1 MTPSGPGATFLA
13 GVRDM
18 SPVVLGA
25 APFGVVYGV
34 AAVSSGMAE
43 GPALAMSVVV
53 FAGAAQLAGVGLL
66 AENAQLAVIWLT
78 VFVIHLRYVMY
89 SAALAP
95 HFQGLPKRW
104 KALLAYPMTDQAF
117 ALSIVR
123 FQKNPDDPARH
134 LYYLGN
140 ALTLWPAWVASSAVG
155 IFLGAQIPA
164 RWGLEFA
171 VPLAFLAVIFPSIS
185 DRASAVAAAV
195 AGVVA
200 VVAYGLPY
208 NLNLMLA
215 AIFGIAAGLYA
226 ERNAARST
234 ERPAQP
240 ETET

>member
-1 MTPSGPGATFLA
+1 MTRTTHGPKANFLA

-34 AAVSSGMAE
+34 AAVSSGLAE

-66 AENAQLAVIWLT
+66 AEQAQLAVIWLT

-104 KALLAYPMTDQAF
+104 KVLLAYPMTDQAF

-123 FQKNPDDPARH
+123 FQNHPDDPAKH

-140 ALTLWPAWVASSAVG
+140 ALTLWPAWVLSSAVG

-171 VPLAFLAVIFPSIS
+171 VPLAFLAVIFPL
-185 DRASAVAAAV
+185 DQRQ
-195 AGVVA
+195 
-200 VVAYGLPY
+200 
-208 NLNLMLA
+208 
-215 AIFGIAAGLYA
+215 A
-226 ERNAARST
+226 ERPRRRRRGRRGSSRLRAAL
-234 ERPAQP
+234 QP
-240 ETET
+240 QPDARGPVRYRGGSLR

>member
-1 MTPSGPGATFLA
+1 
-13 GVRDM
+13 
-18 SPVVLGA
+18 
-25 APFGVVYGV
+25 
-34 AAVSSGMAE
+34 MAE

-104 KALLAYPMTDQAF
+104 KVLLAYPMTDQAF

-123 FQKNPDDPARH
+123 FQGYPGDTAKH
-134 LYYLGN
+134 WYYLGN
-140 ALTLWPAWVASSAVG
+140 ALTLWPAWVSSSAVG

-185 DRASAVAAAV
+185 DRASALAAAV

-200 VVAYGLPY
+200 VMAYGLPY
-208 NLNLMLA
+208 NLNLLLA
-215 AIFGIAAGLYA
+215 ALCGIAAGLYA
-226 ERNAARST
+226 ERNTEQNTEPRSADRQSTAQQNAAQRD
-234 ERPAQP
+234 A
-240 ETET
+240 TETDA